1 MNNFV
6 EKIIS
11 LLSTTSLVAVYS
23 PSLKEVTN
31 KIAAVQLLP
40 ATRNTIN
47 MLSNSLA
54 YVNVS
59 FAVLV
64 KGNKN
69 DSETVALCDEV
80 FNKLHNLTDEAFTG
94 GNIIN
99 IEGSTPMYV
108 DTDDKENIIYNIN
121 FFAQV
126 EIN

>member
-23 PSLKEVTN
+23 PSLKEKQN
-31 KIAAVQLLP
+31 KTAAVQLLP
-40 ATRNTIN
+40 ATRNTVN
-47 MLSNSLA
+47 MLSNTLG
-54 YVNVS
+54 YINVP

-64 KGNKN
+64 KGNKY
-69 DSETVALCDEV
+69 DDQTVALCDEV
-80 FNKLHNLTDEAFTG
+80 FNRLHNTVDEPFTN

-99 IEGSTPMYV
+99 IEGSSPQYV